1 MSQLTSV
8 IKRAGPSLH
17 SATVIFLH
25 GLGDSGHGWEPV
37 AKEIGE
43 IMKHV
48 KFVLPNAPIRPIT
61 INMGMRMP
69 GWFDLTTLNL
79 DQIDGGVDE
88 DGVMETLSQNE
99 IDSGIVSNRIVVGGF
114 SQGAAIAL
122 ATGIT
127 SEYPLAGI
135 VGLSGFL
142 SMEEKIIQMST
153 QANKNTPIFMAH
165 GDRDMVV
172 NYQFGKRTSE
182 FLKNNGY
189 NVTFETYN
197 GMGHSSSDQEVYDL
211 TSFLKQVIP

>member
-25 GLGDSGHGWEPV
+25 GLGDSGHGWEPI
-37 AKEIGE
+37 ATEIGE

-122 ATGIT
+122 ATGVT

-135 VGLSGFL
+135 
-142 SMEEKIIQMST
+142 MST

-172 NYQFGKRTSE
+172 NYKFGKRTSE

-189 NVTFETYN
+189 NVTFKTYN
-197 GMGHSSSDQEVYDL
+197 GMGHSSSNQEVYDL

>member
-8 IKRAGPSLH
+8 IKRANSSLH

-25 GLGDSGHGWEPV
+25 GLGDSGHGWEPI
-37 AKEIGE
+37 AIEIGE
-43 IMKHV
+43 KMEHV

-61 INMGMRMP
+61 VNTGMKMP
-69 GWFDLTTLNL
+69 GWFDVTTLNV
-79 DQIDGGVDE
+79 DQINGVDE
-88 DGVMETLSQNE
+88 DVKKLIKDE

-114 SQGAAIAL
+114 SQGTAIAL

-135 VGLSGFL
+135 VGLCGFL
-142 SMEEKIIQMST
+142 RMEEKTIQMST

-165 GDRDMVV
+165 GNKDMVV
-172 NYQFGKRTSE
+172 KYQLGKRTSE

-189 NVTFETYN
+189 NVTFKTYN
-197 GMGHSSSDQEVYDL
+197 GMDHFPSNQVISDLASY
-211 TSFLKQVIP
+211 LKQVIP

>member
-142 SMEEKIIQMST
+142 T
-153 QANKNTPIFMAH
+153 NKNTPIFMAH

-189 NVTFETYN
+189 NVTFKTYN
-197 GMGHSSSDQEVYDL
+197 GMDHSSSDQEVYDL